1 MDIIQDIK
9 NEINYGLDN
18 LDIHKINEIKNIMIS
33 NKNNNIFFSGIGKCE
48 TIAIHLCNLLKSLS
62 YKTFFLNIQ
71 NSSHGDIGCMHEND
85 IIMLF
90 SKSGN
95 TSELINFIKIS
106 NLKNI
111 RVISITCNPDSNM
124 GKISY
129 LHYALPL
136 RKELQQ
142 GIINVPTNSAFIML
156 AFSNVLVKLCDNIK
170 LDEYKLNHLGGSI
183 GNDLKKIKDIM
194 IKDYPSLLMS
204 DNLKLIDI
212 VLEMTNKK
220 MGIVVIKNN
229 EDNVIGIITDGD
241 IRRLLLKNTNL
252 TYIKDEHVNKFYF
265 KFDDENIIF
274 KDIKSLLLKY
284 KFVPVIVEKKCLG
297 ILSENIIKNTY

>member
-18 LDIHKINEIKNIMIS
+18 LDIQKINEIKDIIIN

-194 IKDYPSLLMS
+194 IKDYPSLSLNN
-204 DNLKLIDI
+204 NLKLIDI

-229 EDNVIGIITDGD
+229 ENNVIGILTDGD

-252 TYIKDEHVNKFYF
+252 TYIKDEHVNKFYY

>member
-18 LDIHKINEIKNIMIS
+18 LDLNKINEIKDIIIN

-71 NSSHGDIGCMHEND
+71 NSSHGDIGCMKEND

-95 TSELINFIKIS
+95 TSELINFIKIA
-106 NLKNI
+106 NMKKI
-111 RVISITCNPDSNM
+111 RVISITCNSDSNM

-129 LHYALPL
+129 FHYALPL

-142 GIINVPTNSAFIML
+142 GIVNVPTNSAFIML
-156 AFSNVLVKLCDNIK
+156 AFSNLLVKLCDNIE

-229 EDNVIGIITDGD
+229 EDSIIGIITDGD

-252 TYIKDEHVNKFYF
+252 TYIKDEHVNKFYY

-284 KFVPVIVEKKCLG
+284 KFVPVMKDNKCLG

>member
-170 LDEYKLNHLGGSI
+170 LDEYKLNHLVFGAQ
-183 GNDLKKIKDIM
+183 KI
-194 IKDYPSLLMS
+194 
-204 DNLKLIDI
+204 
-212 VLEMTNKK
+212 LE
-220 MGIVVIKNN
+220 
-229 EDNVIGIITDGD
+229 
-241 IRRLLLKNTNL
+241 
-252 TYIKDEHVNKFYF
+252 
-265 KFDDENIIF
+265 
-274 KDIKSLLLKY
+274 
-284 KFVPVIVEKKCLG
+284 
-297 ILSENIIKNTY
+297 

>member
-9 NEINYGLDN
+9 SEINYGLDN
-18 LDIHKINEIKNIMIS
+18 LDLNKINEIKTIIIS

-71 NSSHGDIGCMHEND
+71 NSSHGDIGCMKEND

-95 TSELINFIKIS
+95 TSELINFIKIA
-106 NLKNI
+106 NIKKI
-111 RVISITCNPDSNM
+111 RVISITCNPESNM

-142 GIINVPTNSAFIML
+142 GIVNVPTNSAFIML
-156 AFSNVLVKLCDNIK
+156 AFSNLLVKLCDNIE

-220 MGIVVIKNN
+220 MGIVIIKDKEN
-229 EDNVIGIITDGD
+229 NVIGIITDGD
-241 IRRLLLKNTNL
+241 IRRLLLKNTNI
-252 TYIKDEHVNKFYF
+252 TFIKEEYVNKYYF
-265 KFDDENIIF
+265 KFEDENIIF

-284 KFVPVIVEKKCLG
+284 KFVPVIEKNKCLG